1 MDEIK
6 NAKLPTTLPK
16 SIVPI
21 KMRTAV
27 PVSKTDSH
35 EHHGPFNF
43 LIMVVS
49 NHALMTLIDIYI
61 YIYIFQLSNKYSHL
75 INWTF
80 ISSTFSKLNAW
91 IMSLVNSI
99 LLFCPD
105 WWVTLSEII
114 WSSRNHL
121 CLIITVPWKSFR
133 GVFKTVSW
141 IVFKYFLFKN
151 ILK

>member
-61 YIYIFQLSNKYSHL
+61 YIFSSFP
-75 INWTF
+75 IN
-80 ISSTFSKLNAW
+80 IP
-91 IMSLVNSI
+91 I
-99 LLFCPD
+99 
-105 WWVTLSEII
+105 
-114 WSSRNHL
+114 
-121 CLIITVPWKSFR
+121 
-133 GVFKTVSW
+133 
-141 IVFKYFLFKN
+141 
-151 ILK
+151 